1 MKSKTLF
8 AQGYCVEIFTKL
20 FSTSDFPARWNCG
33 QWTSVHGWLH
43 ILSDL
48 GIWSAYFAIPA
59 VLGYFL
65 AKRNDLP
72 FRSVFALFAVFILLC
87 GTTHLMDAII
97 FWWPAYR
104 LSGTIKFATA
114 IVSWTTVLALIQVVP
129 GILSMRSPEALS
141 AEIEARK
148 RAEAELLSSN
158 SMLEKR
164 VQERTE
170 QLVMANRRLD
180 VTLRSISQ
188 GFFAVDNEWQ
198 FTFLNAQAESIFTK
212 PRDEMTGKQLWDVF
226 PEMVGTSF
234 DRELKRAMHDRVHL
248 QFEYEFAR
256 GTWLN
261 LNVFPIEDG
270 GLSLYM
276 EDVTER
282 KVAELRLKESEARF
296 RQIAD
301 TMPQFVWVTRPDGFH
316 EYYNQ
321 RWYDF
326 IGRTQ
331 EECEGDG
338 WNAPLHP
345 DDRERSMERWNR
357 SLQTGEP
364 YEIEYR
370 FRSKSGEYRW
380 FLGRALPVKDFDGSI
395 VRWFGTCT
403 DIEEFKR
410 VDAERQKFVSLAEN
424 SSDFIGIFDLEGTP
438 SYINRAGLSQVGFAS
453 LDDAKLVPA
462 KEFFFPEDQP
472 RILSDFLP
480 SVLERGQG
488 NIEIRFR
495 HFRTGNAIWMLYS
508 AFPLTDGNG
517 HHTGL
522 ATVSRNISERRQ
534 LEDNLRQLAADLSE
548 TNRRKDEFLA
558 TLAHELRNPL
568 APLRNGLQILKLVGS
583 EGQTIETARSMMER
597 QLAQMVRLVDDLL
610 DVSRI
615 TRGKVELKRER
626 LDLRSIIHS
635 ALETAQPWIESQQHK
650 LTVSMPEHPVCI
662 DADPTRLA
670 QVFSNLL
677 NNASKYTSEGG
688 SIELEVATRNDE
700 VLIDVKDNGMGIPPA
715 MLPKVFDLFTQ
726 VDRTLERSRG
736 GLGIGL
742 TLVQRLVELHGGTV
756 TASSDGYGKGSKF
769 SVTLPCVVQNQ
780 PRESMTQAS
789 PHSVLTRRRVLVV
802 DDNEDAAKSLAM
814 LLGIMGN
821 DVKVVHDGLHAVNE
835 AAKFSPDIILMDIG
849 MPRMNGYE
857 ACQAIRKL
865 PNGNKPVIVACTGWG
880 QEEDRQRSRDS
891 GFNFHLV
898 KPVDPNSLEKLLAN
912 LSDSDVH

>member
-1 MKSKTLF
+1 MDFFS
-8 AQGYCVEIFTKL
+8 KL
-20 FSTSDFPARWNCG
+20 FDTSDFPARWHCG
-33 QWTSVHGWLH
+33 QWSSGHGWLH
-43 ILSDL
+43 ILSDI

-59 VLGYFL
+59 VLGYFI
-65 AKRNDLP
+65 ANRNDLP
-72 FRSVFALFAVFILLC
+72 FRRVFVLFGIFILLC

-114 IVSWTTVLALIQVVP
+114 IVSWTTVLALVQVVP
-129 GILSMRSPEALS
+129 GILVMRSPEALS
-141 AEIEARK
+141 AEIDARK
-148 RAEAELLSSN
+148 RAEADLLDSN
-158 SMLEKR
+158 ALLEKR

-170 QLVMANRRLD
+170 QLVLANRRLD

-188 GFFAVDNEWQ
+188 GFLAVDHDWH
-198 FTFLNAQAESIFTK
+198 FTFLNDKAESIFAK
-212 PRDEMTGKQLWDVF
+212 SRHELMGKQLWDVF
-226 PEMVGTSF
+226 PGVVGTNF
-234 DRELKRAMHDRVHL
+234 ETELKRAMRDRVPI
-248 QFEYEFAR
+248 QFELELVKE
-256 GTWLN
+256 TWLS
-261 LNVFPIEDG
+261 LSVFSIEDG
-270 GLSLYM
+270 GLSVYM
-276 EDVTER
+276 QDVSER
-282 KVAELRLKESEARF
+282 KVAELRLLESEARF

-301 TMPQFVWVTRPDGFH
+301 TMPQIVWVTRPDGYH

-326 IGRTQ
+326 IGCTPA
-331 EECEGDG
+331 ECEGDG

-345 DDRERSMERWNR
+345 DDRQRSKERWDR

-370 FRSKSGEYRW
+370 FRSKSGDYRW
-380 FLGRALPVKDFDGSI
+380 FLGRALPVKDLDGSI

-410 VDAERQKFVSLAEN
+410 VDGERQKFVSLAEN
-424 SSDFIGIFDLEGTP
+424 SSDFIGIFDLKGSP
-438 SYINRAGLSQVGFAS
+438 SYINRAGLTQVGINS
-453 LDDAKLVPA
+453 LEDAKQIPA

-472 RILSDFLP
+472 KILAEFLP
-480 SVLERGQG
+480 RVLERGQG

-495 HFRTGNAIWMLYS
+495 HFRTGDAIWMLYS
-508 AFPLTDGNG
+508 AFPLNDGDG
-517 HHTGL
+517 RHTGL
-522 ATVSRNISERRQ
+522 ATVSRNISERRR

-568 APLRNGLQILKLVGS
+568 APLRNGLQIMKLAGNL
-583 EGQTIETARSMMER
+583 GQTLETARNMMER
-597 QLAQMVRLVDDLL
+597 QLGQMVRLVDDLL

-626 LDLRSIIHS
+626 LDLRSIIQS
-635 ALETAQPWIESQQHK
+635 AIETAQPWIESQKHQ
-650 LTVSMPEHPVCI
+650 LTVTMPEQPVCI

-677 NNASKYTSEGG
+677 NNAAKYTSEGG
-688 SIELEVATRNDE
+688 AIDLEVSTLGDQVR
-700 VLIDVKDNGMGIPPA
+700 VDVKDNGMGIPA
-715 MLPKVFDLFTQ
+715 SMLPKVFDLFTQ
-726 VDRTLERSRG
+726 VDRTLERSQG

-742 TLVQRLVELHGGTV
+742 TLVQRLVELHGGSV
-756 TASSDGYGKGSKF
+756 KASSEGYGKGSQF
-769 SVTLPCVVQNQ
+769 SVILPCIVQDQ
-780 PRESMTQAS
+780 PPEVLRQKSRENTFS
-789 PHSVLTRRRVLVV
+789 RRRVLVV

-814 LLGIMGN
+814 LIGIMGN
-821 DVKVVHDGLHAVNE
+821 EVEVVHDGMSAVN
-835 AAKFSPDIILMDIG
+835 AAAQFAPDIILMDIG
-849 MPRMNGYE
+849 MPRLNGYE

-865 PNGNKPVIVACTGWG
+865 PNGDKPIIIACTGWG

-898 KPVDPNSLEKLLAN
+898 KPVDPSSLEKLIAN
-912 LSDSDVH
+912 LSESDVH

>member
-1 MKSKTLF
+1 MDFFS
-8 AQGYCVEIFTKL
+8 KL
-20 FSTSDFPARWNCG
+20 FDTSDFPARWQCG
-33 QWTSVHGWLH
+33 QWTSGHGWLH

-72 FRSVFALFAVFILLC
+72 FRRVFALFGIFILLC

-114 IVSWTTVLALIQVVP
+114 VISWTTVLALVQVVP
-129 GILSMRSPEALS
+129 GILAMRSPEALS
-141 AEIEARK
+141 AEIDARK
-148 RAEAELLSSN
+148 RAEAELLNANSS
-158 SMLEKR
+158 LEKR

-170 QLVMANRRLD
+170 QLVQANRRLD

-188 GFFAVDNEWQ
+188 GFLAVDHDWQ
-198 FTFLNAQAESIFTK
+198 FTFLNEKAESIC
-212 PRDEMTGKQLWDVF
+212 GKSRHELAGQQLWDVF
-226 PEMVGTSF
+226 PDIVGSTCET
-234 DRELKRAMHDRVHL
+234 ELKRAMRDRVSI
-248 QFEYEFAR
+248 QFEFELVK
-256 GTWLN
+256 GTWLS
-261 LNVFPIEDG
+261 LNVFSIEDG
-270 GLSLYM
+270 GLSVYM
-276 EDVTER
+276 QDVTER
-282 KVAELRLKESEARF
+282 KVAELRLLESEARF

-301 TMPQFVWVTRPDGFH
+301 TMPQIVWVSRPDGHH

-326 IGRTQ
+326 IGCTP

-345 DDRERSMERWNR
+345 DDRQRSMERWSR
-357 SLQTGEP
+357 CLQTGEP

-380 FLGRALPVKDFDGSI
+380 FLGRALPVKDLNGSI

-410 VDAERQKFVSLAEN
+410 VDGERQKFVSLAEN
-424 SSDFIGIFDLEGTP
+424 SSDFIGIFDLKGSP
-438 SYINRAGLSQVGFAS
+438 SYINRAGLAQVGIGS
-453 LDDAKLVPA
+453 LADARHIPA
-462 KEFFFPEDQP
+462 REFFFPEDQP
-472 RILSDFLP
+472 KILSEFLP
-480 SVLERGQG
+480 RVLERGQG

-495 HFRTGNAIWMLYS
+495 HFRSGNPIWMLYS
-508 AFPLTDGNG
+508 AFPLTDGEG
-517 HHTGL
+517 HHSGL

-568 APLRNGLQILKLVGS
+568 APLRNGLQIMKLAGNVGH
-583 EGQTIETARSMMER
+583 TLETARGMMER
-597 QLAQMVRLVDDLL
+597 QLGQMVRLVDDLL

-615 TRGKVELKRER
+615 TRGKIELKRER
-626 LDLRSIIHS
+626 LDLRAVIQNAI
-635 ALETAQPWIESQQHK
+635 ETAQPWIESQKHQI
-650 LTVSMPEHPVCI
+650 TVKMPEQPVRI

-677 NNASKYTSEGG
+677 NNSAKYTSEGG
-688 SIELEVATRNDE
+688 NIDLEVSTLGDQVRVD
-700 VLIDVKDNGMGIPPA
+700 IRDNGMGIPA
-715 MLPKVFDLFTQ
+715 SMLPKVFDLFTQ
-726 VDRTLERSRG
+726 VDRTLERSQG

-742 TLVQRLVELHGGTV
+742 TLVQRLVELHGGSV
-756 TASSDGYGKGSKF
+756 MASSEGYGKGSQF
-769 SVTLPCVVQNQ
+769 SVTLPYVDQDQ
-780 PRESMTQAS
+780 SPELAGPTSREDTLS
-789 PHSVLTRRRVLVV
+789 RRRVLVV

-821 DVKVVHDGLHAVNE
+821 EVEAVHDGMNAVN
-835 AAKFSPDIILMDIG
+835 AAAEFAPDIILMDIG
-849 MPRMNGYE
+849 MPRLNGYE

-898 KPVDPNSLEKLLAN
+898 KPVDPSSLEKLLAN
-912 LSDSDVH
+912 LSDSDVQ

>member
-1 MKSKTLF
+1 MDF
-8 AQGYCVEIFTKL
+8 FTKL
-20 FSTSDFPARWNCG
+20 FDTSDFPARWNCG

-43 ILSDL
+43 ILSDI

-65 AKRNDLP
+65 AKRQDVP
-72 FRSVFALFAVFILLC
+72 FRRVFALFGVFILLC
-87 GTTHLMDAII
+87 GTTHLMDAVI

-114 IVSWTTVLALIQVVP
+114 LISWTTVLALVRIVP
-129 GILSMRSPEALS
+129 GMMAMRSPESLS

-148 RAEAELLSSN
+148 RAEAQLLDSN
-158 SMLEKR
+158 SSLEKR

-170 QLVMANRRLD
+170 QLVLANRRLD
-180 VTLRSISQ
+180 ATLRSISQ
-188 GFFAVDNEWQ
+188 GFLAVDHDWQ
-198 FTFLNAQAESIFTK
+198 FTFLNEKAESIFAK
-212 PRDEMTGKQLWDVF
+212 HLEDLAGEQLWEVF
-226 PEMVGTSF
+226 PDIVGTNF
-234 DRELKRAMHDRVHL
+234 QLELKRAMQDRVPI
-248 QFEYEFAR
+248 QFEYELKK

-261 LNVFPIEDG
+261 LNVFPVEDG

-276 EDVTER
+276 QEMTDR
-282 KVAELRLKESEARF
+282 KVAELQLKESEARF

-301 TMPQFVWVTRPDGFH
+301 TMPQIVWVTRPDGYH

-326 IGRTQ
+326 IGCTP

-345 DDRERSMERWNR
+345 DDRQRAMARWNH

-380 FLGRALPVKDFDGSI
+380 FLGRALPVRDLNGSI

-410 VDAERQKFVSLAEN
+410 IDGERQKFVSLAEN
-424 SSDFIGIFDLEGTP
+424 SSDFIGIFDLKGIP
-438 SYINRAGLSQVGFAS
+438 SYINRAGLAQVGLSS
-453 LDDAKLVPA
+453 LEYAKQIPA
-462 KEFFFPEDQP
+462 REFFFPEDQP
-472 RILSDFLP
+472 KILTEFLP
-480 SVLERGQG
+480 RVLERGQG

-495 HFRTGNAIWMLYS
+495 HFKSGNAIWMLYS
-508 AFPLTDGNG
+508 AFPLTDGDG

-568 APLRNGLQILKLVGS
+568 APLRNGLQIIKLAGNT
-583 EGQTIETARSMMER
+583 GQTLEAARSMMER
-597 QLAQMVRLVDDLL
+597 QLGQMVRLVDDLL

-615 TRGKVELKRER
+615 TRGKVELRLER
-626 LDLRSIIHS
+626 LDLRTVIQRAI
-635 ALETAQPWIESQQHK
+635 ETAQPWIENHQHK
-650 LTVSMPEHPVCI
+650 LTVSLPDRPVCV

-677 NNASKYTSEGG
+677 NNAAKYTSEGG
-688 SIELEVATRNDE
+688 NIDLQVTILGDHVR
-700 VLIDVKDNGMGIPPA
+700 VDVKDNGMGIPPA
-715 MLPKVFDLFTQ
+715 MLSKVFDLFTQ
-726 VDRTLERSRG
+726 IDRTLERSQG

-742 TLVQRLVELHGGTV
+742 TLVQRLVELHGGNV
-756 TASSDGYGKGSKF
+756 KANSEGYGKGSQF
-769 SVTLPCVVQNQ
+769 SVTLPCVHQDEPLSATGQSSVQ
-780 PRESMTQAS
+780 SALS
-789 PHSVLTRRRVLVV
+789 RRRVLVV

-821 DVKVVHDGLHAVNE
+821 EVEVVHDGQKAVDT
-835 AAKFSPDIILMDIG
+835 AASFAPDIILMDIG
-849 MPRMNGYE
+849 MPRLNGYE
-857 ACQAIRKL
+857 ACMAIRKL

-880 QEEDRQRSRDS
+880 QEEDRLRSRDS

-898 KPVDPNSLEKLLAN
+898 KPIDPTSLEKLLAN
-912 LSDSDVH
+912 LADSDVR